1 MASENAIY
9 AGGFESP
16 VFQSQSVF
24 KALMDGLARPGT
36 IQPLDSGA
44 QPPAPMGAGAGAIAL
59 TVCDHDTPVYLAMP
73 LVEVGVPG
81 WLAFQ
86 TGALLTNDRDE
97 AQFAFLDGSTML
109 PPLST
114 FAAGTQEY
122 PDRST
127 TIILEVP
134 SVSEGQPYQLS
145 GPGIDG
151 SASINV
157 TGLPAPFESLW
168 KENNALYP
176 RGVDLILV
184 AGLEMICLPRTVRI
198 RKGEN

>member
-1 MASENAIY
+1 MACENLIY
-9 AGGFESP
+9 TGGFESP

-36 IQPLDSGA
+36 LQTLDKGA
-44 QPPAPMGAGAGAIAL
+44 APPSPMGAGAGAIAL
-59 TVCDHDTPVYLAMP
+59 TLCDHDTPVYLAMP
-73 LVEVGVPG
+73 LVEAGVPG

-86 TGALLTNDRDE
+86 TGALVTDDRTE
-97 AQFAFLDGSTML
+97 AQFAFLDHTTLL

-127 TIILEVP
+127 TIVLEVP
-134 SVSEGQPYQLS
+134 AFEGGQDYILS
-145 GPGIDG
+145 GPGIQD
-151 SASINV
+151 STTINV
-157 TGLPAPFESLW
+157 AGLPAPFEGLW

-176 RGVDLILV
+176 RGVDLVLV
-184 AGLEMICLPRTVRI
+184 SGLEMICLPRTVRI